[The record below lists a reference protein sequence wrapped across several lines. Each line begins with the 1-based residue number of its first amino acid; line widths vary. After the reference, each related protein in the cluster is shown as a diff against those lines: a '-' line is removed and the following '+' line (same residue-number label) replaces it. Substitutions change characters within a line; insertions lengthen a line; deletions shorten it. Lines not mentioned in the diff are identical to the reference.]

1 MKESFVLIF
10 RQGRRP
16 LMEEEQKRRTEEVR
30 QWAIRHINDGHGLDP
45 RVLDDESR
53 RLGDEAPPDAH
64 GDRHVIALNF
74 IDATDFDDAVRVAN
88 THPGLRYGIG
98 IEVRRWRD
106 PRAQSAAAREERS

>member
-53 RLGDEAPPDAH
+53 CLGDEMPTGAH
-64 GDRHVIALNF
+64 AAGHVIALNF
-74 IDATDFDDAVRVAN
+74 IDATNLDDAVSVAN
-88 THPGLRYGIG
+88 THPGLRYGIS

-106 PRAQSAAAREERS
+106 PRAQSAVAR

>member
-10 RQGRRP
+10 RQGRKQ
-16 LMEEEQKRRTEEVR
+16 LTEEEQKRRTEEVR
-30 QWAIRHINDGHGLDP
+30 RWAIQHINDGHGLDP
-45 RVLDDESR
+45 RVLDDGSR
-53 RLGDEAPPDAH
+53 RLGDERPTGAH
-64 GDRHVIALNF
+64 DDGPVIALNF

-106 PRAQSAAAREERS
+106 PRVQPAAAR